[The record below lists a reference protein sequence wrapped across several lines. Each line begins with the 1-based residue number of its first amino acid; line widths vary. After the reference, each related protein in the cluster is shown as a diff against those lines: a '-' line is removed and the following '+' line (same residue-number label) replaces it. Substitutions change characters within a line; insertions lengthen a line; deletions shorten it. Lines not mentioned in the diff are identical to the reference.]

1 MAARGPGL
9 RNFPTH
15 LPARDSRNLI
25 IAARG
30 ADVAYPEHA
39 GALSIKCVFQGR
51 EIYEV
56 NGARHAVDEASYL
69 LLNNGQR
76 YSCHIR
82 SEREV
87 EVFTVF
93 FLRRGGPE
101 EPDHTGRSPAG

>member
-1 MAARGPGL
+1 MIL
-9 RNFPTH
+9 RDFPTH

-25 IAARG
+25 VAARG

-82 SEREV
+82 SEREA
-87 EVFTVF
+87 EVF
-93 FLRRGGPE
+93 LRVE
-101 EPDHTGRSPAG
+101 EESDEVGSGTGEEAGEKGMA